1 MYQYQCVIPI
11 ALQQQAVR
19 ALLGEIVASG
29 EASFLA
35 VLKTFGGL
43 PSPGLLSFPREGATL
58 ALDFPNRG
66 SSTLRLMER
75 LDAIVRDAAG
85 ALYPA
90 KDGRMSADMFRTG
103 YPSWERFNSHIDP
116 AFESD
121 FWRRVRP

>member
-1 MYQYQCVIPI
+1 MYQYQCAIPFPV
-11 ALQQQAVR
+11 QEHAVR

-66 SSTLRLMER
+66 SSTLQLMER

-90 KDGRMSADMFRTG
+90 KDGRMSAAMFRSG
-103 YPSWERFNSHIDP
+103 YPGWEHFRSYVDP
-116 AFESD
+116 AFASD
-121 FWRRVRP
+121 FWRRVGP